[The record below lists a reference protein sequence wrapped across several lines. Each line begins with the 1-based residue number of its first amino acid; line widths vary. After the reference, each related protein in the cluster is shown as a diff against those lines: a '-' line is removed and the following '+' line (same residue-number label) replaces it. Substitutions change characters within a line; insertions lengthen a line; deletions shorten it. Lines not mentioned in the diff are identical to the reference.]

1 MTASVTARTA
11 VNLLRVLPRERL
23 TRLVGKITEAQVPQ
37 PLLRPILA
45 LYSRAYNVALDEA
58 IVPAEGFQ
66 SFNQFFTR
74 QLRPGV
80 HTVTQDPAGVVSPA
94 DGRLEDQGALDDHS
108 AFRVKGQRYDATSL
122 LGSETEAQRY
132 RGGWFSVV
140 YLSPRDYHR
149 VHSPVEG
156 RVSMARH
163 LPGTLFPVN
172 ALGIQHVP
180 QLFARNERVV
190 VEINSPFGPVAVVFV
205 GAFVVGKISLAFDGP
220 PRPPHGGPVIERRYQ
235 DGEAPVLTRGAD
247 LGAFLLGSTV
257 VLLLPPREGSPGR
270 WSPGEAEVPGP
281 IRMGQVLARWSA
293 S

>member
-23 TRLVGKITEAQVPQ
+23 TRLVGRVTEAEVPRA
-37 PLLRPILA
+37 LLQPILA
-45 LYSRAYNVALDEA
+45 LYTRAFRVALDEA
-58 IVPAEGFQ
+58 VIPPEGFR
-66 SFNQFFTR
+66 SFNQYFTR
-74 QLRPGV
+74 ELRPGV
-80 HTVTQDPAGVVSPA
+80 HSVAQDPSAVVSPA
-94 DGRLEDQGALDDHS
+94 DGRLEDHGSIDPQS
-108 AFRVKGQRYDATSL
+108 AFLVKGQRYDTASL
-122 LGSETEAQRY
+122 LGSEAEAERY

-156 RVSMARH
+156 RVRMARH

-190 VEINSPFGPVAVVFV
+190 VEVDSPFGPVAVVFV

-220 PRPPHGGPVIERRYQ
+220 PRPPHGGPVIERRYRDQ
-235 DGEAPVLTRGAD
+235 EAPSLTRGGD

-257 VLLLPPREGSPGR
+257 VVLLPPRDGGHWMAPDIT
-270 WSPGEAEVPGP
+270 VPGP
-281 IRMGQVLARWSA
+281 LRMGQVLARWSA